1 MVNPNSLWLPLIL
14 CIVCFE
20 TYEDFVTFY
29 LSFPDP
35 FAIDGEVGT
44 YYFEISNMESSPTM
58 VFPNEEGGEAF
69 ILRDL
74 AKCMNECG
82 LGILTRD
89 LSNQECGSVCLGA
102 CYGLRTLE
110 SL

>member
-1 MVNPNSLWLPLIL
+1 MFLL
-14 CIVCFE
+14 
-20 TYEDFVTFY
+20 
-29 LSFPDP
+29 DP
-35 FAIDGEVGT
+35 FVIDGEVAT
-44 YYFEISNMESSPTM
+44 YCVEISNMESSPTM
-58 VFPNEEGGEAF
+58 VYPDELEGGEAF
-69 ILRDL
+69 ILHDL

-110 SL
+110 SLLFIGNYKICNGLLLFKFDFK